1 MIPGGL
7 ESNHA
12 KLITQVNDWIEKCR
26 VSVGMRK
33 SYYRLLNAIAE
44 TGKYDGTKAL
54 VNMMNP
60 SLKRTAAHLFSP
72 VELKFSLS
80 FDHPQPA
87 VNYQRGQE
95 VAKQLT
101 LNWERNGTG
110 NTFGRGAFEA
120 LKSGATFLKQWSVQ
134 DADDK
139 PIYKDRLVMPWNMGV
154 WREDRPLDEQP
165 VICETMT
172 LTIEEVWQRIWKMPK
187 AEELL
192 KRIQAHTSRGD
203 AGSEPNSFFHQ
214 VLSTSQLN
222 TGVQGMVSPV
232 PGGIVQL
239 NSDPNYALMGPTIA
253 PDVIQMH
260 ELWVQD
266 EHDYTTIQM
275 IEPDIL
281 ITPLHTKI
289 GRDEMVTRKQNLLAQ
304 NSRLQPYRII
314 QPNETTDWLWGR
326 SELVD
331 VIEPQQLLSAW
342 CDDAKRLIGVQ
353 IDKFI
358 GFIGETGMTDELYAQ
373 ARMAGFANMAQGSQI
388 EDLTPK
394 VPEQLMPMVKWL
406 METINTIL
414 GFPPIMQG
422 QGEPGVRAGSH
433 ANTLMKTASP
443 DLRDRSLLVEQQC
456 AAAADLTL
464 TLMELKDPQRYWTK
478 ADKPVQD
485 VEETSFLLSDLP
497 DDWRVTVDS
506 HSSSPIFAD
515 ENTQLVFAAN
525 SRGIVDG
532 EYVINNTQL
541 PNKETA
547 IQAFRKHQE
556 QEQQKFQ
563 MLLKQDP
570 EAAYKLLAGKGAH
583 HK

>member
-1 MIPGGL
+1 
-7 ESNHA
+7 
-12 KLITQVNDWIEKCR
+12 
-26 VSVGMRK
+26 MRK

-54 VNMMNP
+54 VNMMQP

-80 FDHPQPA
+80 FGHPQPA
-87 VNYQRGQE
+87 TTYQRAKE

-110 NTFGRGAFEA
+110 NNFGRGTFEA
-120 LKSGATFLKQWSVQ
+120 LKYGAAFIKQWVEL
-134 DADDK
+134 DADKK
-139 PIYKDRLVMPWNMGV
+139 PVYKDRLVMPWNLGV
-154 WREDRPLDEQP
+154 YREDRPIDEQP
-165 VICETMT
+165 VICETTLMT
-172 LTIEEVWQRIWKMPK
+172 LPEVWQRIWKFPDS
-187 AEELL
+187 
-192 KRIQAHTSRGD
+192 KRLFERIKSHTSRGD
-203 AGSEPNSFFHQ
+203 AGQQPNSFFHQ
-214 VLSTSQLN
+214 VMSTSQLN
-222 TGVQGMVSPV
+222 TGVQGMVSPI

-239 NSDPNYALMGPTIA
+239 NSDPNYALMGPIIA
-253 PDVIQMH
+253 PDVVQHH
-260 ELWVQD
+260 ELWIED
-266 EHDYTTIQM
+266 ENDYLTIQM
-275 IEPDIL
+275 VEPDIL
-281 ITPLHTKI
+281 ITPLYTRV
-289 GRDEMVTRKQNLLAQ
+289 GGEDVVTRRQNLLAQ

-314 QPNETTDWLWGR
+314 QPNETTDWIWGR

-331 VIEPQQLLSAW
+331 VIEPQQLLATW
-342 CDDAKRLIGVQ
+342 CDDAKRLLGVQ

-358 GFIGETGMTDELYAQ
+358 GFVGENSMTDELYAQ
-373 ARMAGFANMAQGSQI
+373 ARMAGFVNLAQGSSI

-394 VPEQLMPMVKWL
+394 VPPELMPMIKWL
-406 METINTIL
+406 IETINMVL

-433 ANTLMKTASP
+433 ANTLVKTASP

-464 TLMELKDPQRYWTK
+464 TLMEIKDEQFYWTK
-478 ADKPVQD
+478 ADNPIEDIEK
-485 VEETSFLLSDLP
+485 TKFLLTDMP

-532 EYVINNTQL
+532 EYVIENTQL

-556 QEQQKFQ
+556 QEQQKFH
-563 MLLKQDP
+563 MLLKNDP
-570 EAAYKLLAGKGAH
+570 EAAYKLLAGKGGGH

>member
-1 MIPGGL
+1 MIPGGIP
-7 ESNHA
+7 NDHK
-12 KLITQVNDWIEKCR
+12 KLIGFATELIEQCR
-26 VSVGMRK
+26 VSVAMRK

-80 FDHPQPA
+80 FDHPQPSNA
-87 VNYQRGQE
+87 YERGQQ

-110 NTFGRGAFEA
+110 NTFGRGCFES
-120 LKSGATFLKQWSVQ
+120 LKYGAAFLKQWVTL
-134 DADDK
+134 DADEH
-139 PIYKDRLVMPWNMGV
+139 PVYKDKLAMPWNMGV
-154 WREDRPLDEQP
+154 YREDRSLDEQEA
-165 VICETMT
+165 ICETMT
-172 LTIEEVWQRIWKMPK
+172 LTLPEVWQRIWKLPK
-187 AEELL
+187 PEDLFN
-192 KRIQAHTSRGD
+192 RIKSHTARGD

-253 PDVIQMH
+253 PDVTQMH
-260 ELWVQD
+260 ELWVRNED
-266 EHDYTTIQM
+266 DWVTIQM
-275 IEPDIL
+275 IEPDII
-281 ITPLHTKI
+281 ITPLHTRVDGADVVMKK
-289 GRDEMVTRKQNLLAQ
+289 GNLLAA

-314 QPNETTDWLWGR
+314 QPNETSDWIWGR

-331 VIEPQQLLSAW
+331 VIEPQQLLATW

-353 IDKFI
+353 IDKFL
-358 GFIGETGMTDELYAQ
+358 GFSGENGMTDELYAQ
-373 ARMAGFANMAQGSQI
+373 ARMAGYMSLQPNSKI

-394 VPEQLMPMVKWL
+394 VPAELMPMIKWL
-406 METINTIL
+406 METINTVL

-464 TLMELKDPQRYWTK
+464 TLMELKEDRHYWTK
-478 ADKPVQD
+478 ADKPIED
-485 VEETSFLLSDLP
+485 IENTKFLLSDLP

-515 ENTQLVFAAN
+515 ENAQLVLALN
-525 SRGIVDG
+525 GRGIVDG
-532 EYVINNTQL
+532 EYVINNTDA

-547 IQAFRKHQE
+547 IQAFRKKQE
-556 QEQQKFQ
+556 KEAEMFQ
-563 MLLKQDP
+563 MLLKADP
-570 EAAYKLLAGKGAH
+570 EAAIKSLSKGGH

>member
-1 MIPGGL
+1 MIPGGIPDD
-7 ESNHA
+7 HQ
-12 KLITQVNDWIEKCR
+12 KLIAFSTELIEQCR

-87 VNYQRGQE
+87 NAYERGQQ

-110 NTFGRGAFEA
+110 NTFGRGTFEA
-120 LKSGATFLKQWSVQ
+120 LKYGATFLKQWITL
-134 DADDK
+134 DADEH
-139 PIYKDRLVMPWNMGV
+139 PVYKDRLTMPWNMGV
-154 WREDRPLDEQP
+154 YREDRGLDEQEA
-165 VICETMT
+165 ICETMT
-172 LTIEEVWQRIWKMPK
+172 LTLPEVWQRIWKFPK
-187 AEELL
+187 AVELFE
-192 KRIQAHTSRGD
+192 RIKSHTARGD

-253 PDVIQMH
+253 PDVTQMH
-260 ELWVQD
+260 ELWVRNED
-266 EHDYTTIQM
+266 DWVTIQM
-275 IEPDIL
+275 IEPDII
-281 ITPLHTKI
+281 ITPLHTRVDKA
-289 GRDEMVTRKQNLLAQ
+289 DVVMKKSNLLAA

-314 QPNETTDWLWGR
+314 QPNETSDWIWGR

-331 VIEPQQLLSAW
+331 VIEPQQLLSTW

-353 IDKFI
+353 IDKFL
-358 GFIGETGMTDELYAQ
+358 GFSGENGMTDELYAQ
-373 ARMAGFANMAQGSQI
+373 ARMAGYMNMGPNSKI

-394 VPEQLMPMVKWL
+394 VPTELMPMIKWL
-406 METINTIL
+406 METINTVL

-464 TLMELKDPQRYWTK
+464 TLMELKEDRYYWTK
-478 ADKPVQD
+478 ADKPIED
-485 VEETSFLLSDLP
+485 IENTKFLLSDLP

-515 ENTQLVFAAN
+515 ENAQLVLALN
-525 SRGIVDG
+525 GRGIVDG
-532 EYVINNTQL
+532 EYVINNTDA

-547 IQAFRKHQE
+547 IQAFRKKQE
-556 QEQQKFQ
+556 KEAEMFQ
-563 MLLKQDP
+563 MLLKADP
-570 EAAYKLLAGKGAH
+570 EAAIKSLSKGGH

>member
-1 MIPGGL
+1 MIPGGIPDDRQ
-7 ESNHA
+7 
-12 KLITQVNDWIEKCR
+12 KLIAFSNELIEQCR

-87 VNYQRGQE
+87 NAYERGQQ

-110 NTFGRGAFEA
+110 NTFGRGCFES
-120 LKSGATFLKQWSVQ
+120 LKYGATFLKQWVTL
-134 DADDK
+134 DTDDH
-139 PIYKDRLVMPWNMGV
+139 PTYKDKLVMPWNMGV
-154 WREDRPLDEQP
+154 YREDRGLDEQDA
-165 VICETMT
+165 ICETMT
-172 LTIEEVWQRIWKMPK
+172 LTLPEVWQRIWKFPK
-187 AEELL
+187 AEELFF
-192 KRIQAHTSRGD
+192 RIKSHTQRGD

-253 PDVIQMH
+253 PDVAQMH
-260 ELWVQD
+260 ELWVRTEED
-266 EHDYTTIQM
+266 WVTIQM
-275 IEPDIL
+275 IEPDII
-281 ITPLHTKI
+281 ITPLY
-289 GRDEMVTRKQNLLAQ
+289 TRVDKVDVVMKKGNLLAA

-314 QPNETTDWLWGR
+314 QPNETSDWIWGR

-331 VIEPQQLLSAW
+331 VIEPQQLLATW
-342 CDDAKRLIGVQ
+342 CDDAKRLVGLQ
-353 IDKFI
+353 IDKFLGI
-358 GFIGETGMTDELYAQ
+358 SGENGMTDELYAQ
-373 ARMAGFANMAQGSQI
+373 ARMAGYMNMGPGSKI

-394 VPEQLMPMVKWL
+394 FPEQLLPMVKWL
-406 METINTIL
+406 MEQINVIL

-464 TLMELKDPQRYWTK
+464 TLMELKEDRYYWTK
-478 ADKPVQD
+478 ADKPIED
-485 VEETSFLLSDLP
+485 IENTKFLLSDLP

-515 ENTQLVFAAN
+515 ENAQLVLALNA
-525 SRGIVDG
+525 RGIVDG
-532 EYVINNTQL
+532 EYVINNTDT

-547 IQAFRKHQE
+547 IQAFRKKQE
-556 QEQQKFQ
+556 GEKAMFEQ
-563 MLLKQDP
+563 LLKIDP
-570 EAAYKLLAGKGAH
+570 EAAIKSLKGGGH

>member
-12 KLITQVNDWIEKCR
+12 KLIVQVNDWIEKCR

-87 VNYQRGQE
+87 NNYARGQE

-120 LKSGATFLKQWSVQ
+120 LKYGATFLKQWSVT
-134 DADDK
+134 DDDDK
-139 PIYKDRLVMPWNMGV
+139 PVYKDRLVMPWNMGV

-172 LTIEEVWQRIWKMPK
+172 LTLEEVWQRIWRMPAAK
-187 AEELL
+187 QLL
-192 KRIQAHTSRGD
+192 ERIRSHTARGD

-222 TGVQGMVSPV
+222 TGGAISSM

-239 NSDPNYALMGPTIA
+239 NSDPNYSLMGPTIA

-266 EHDYTTIQM
+266 EKDYTTIQM

-281 ITPLHTKI
+281 ITPLHTKV
-289 GRDEMVTRKQNLLAQ
+289 GRDEVVTRKQNLLAQ

-314 QPNETTDWLWGR
+314 QPNETTDWIWGR

-342 CDDAKRLIGVQ
+342 CDDARRLMGVQ
-353 IDKFI
+353 IDKFL
-358 GFIGETGMTDELYAQ
+358 GFSGETGMTDELYAQ
-373 ARMAGFANMAQGSQI
+373 ARMAGYVNLGMGAKV

-394 VPEQLMPMVKWL
+394 IPPELMPMVKWL

-478 ADKPVQD
+478 ADKPIQD

-515 ENTQLVFAAN
+515 ENEQLVFAAN
-525 SRGIVDG
+525 ARGIVDG
-532 EYVINNTQL
+532 EFVINNTQL

-547 IQAFRKHQE
+547 IQAFRKKQE
-556 QEQQKFQ
+556 SEHAMFEK
-563 MLLKQDP
+563 LLQVDP
-570 EAAYKLLAGKGAH
+570 EAAYKLLAKGGGH

>member
-1 MIPGGL
+1 MLPGGIP
-7 ESNHA
+7 EKHA
-12 KLITQVNDWIEKCR
+12 ALITFSQELIEQCR

-87 VNYQRGQE
+87 NAYARGQQ

-110 NTFGRGAFEA
+110 NTFGRGCFES
-120 LKSGATFLKQWSVQ
+120 LKYGATFLKQWSVQ
-134 DADDK
+134 DSDDH
-139 PIYKDRLVMPWNMGV
+139 PTYKDKLVMPWNMGV
-154 WREDRPLDEQP
+154 YREDRGLDEQEA
-165 VICETMT
+165 ICETMT
-172 LTIEEVWQRIWKMPK
+172 LTMPEVWQRIWKFPK
-187 AEELL
+187 AVELFE
-192 KRIQAHTSRGD
+192 RIKSHTQRGD

-253 PDVIQMH
+253 PDVTEMH
-260 ELWVQD
+260 ELWVRND
-266 EHDYTTIQM
+266 DDWVTIQM
-275 IEPDIL
+275 IEPDII
-281 ITPLHTKI
+281 ITPLHTRVEGIDVVMKK
-289 GRDEMVTRKQNLLAQ
+289 GNLLAA

-314 QPNETTDWLWGR
+314 QPNETSDWIWGR

-331 VIEPQQLLSAW
+331 VIEPQQLLATW
-342 CDDAKRLIGVQ
+342 CDDAKRLVGLQ
-353 IDKFI
+353 IDKFL
-358 GFIGETGMTDELYAQ
+358 GFSGENGMTDELYAQ
-373 ARMAGFANMAQGSQI
+373 ARMSGYMNMGPNSKI

-394 VPEQLMPMVKWL
+394 FPEQLLPMVKWL
-406 METINTIL
+406 MEQINVIL

-464 TLMELKDPQRYWTK
+464 TLMELKEDRFYWTK
-478 ADKPVQD
+478 ADKPIED
-485 VEETSFLLSDLP
+485 IENTKFLLSDLP

-515 ENTQLVFAAN
+515 ENAQLVMALN
-525 SRGIVDG
+525 QRGIVDA
-532 EYVINNTQL
+532 EYVINNTDA

-547 IQAFRKHQE
+547 IQAYRKKQE
-556 QEQQKFQ
+556 REAEQFAQ
-563 MLLKQDP
+563 LLKLDP
-570 EAAYKLLAGKGAH
+570 EAAIKSLKGGGH